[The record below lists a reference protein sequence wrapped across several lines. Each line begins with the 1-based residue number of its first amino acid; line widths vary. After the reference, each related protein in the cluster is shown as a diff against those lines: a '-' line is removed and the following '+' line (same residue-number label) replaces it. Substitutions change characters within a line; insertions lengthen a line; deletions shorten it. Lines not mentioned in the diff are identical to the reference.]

1 MSGKNEQVFLSK
13 TMEWLKIL
21 FFLLLSINQKQLSLT
36 DWHDKMFFA
45 MWVFKFSVSNNSAV
59 CQLMSDISKMPDGL
73 SNSIAS
79 FLKRT
84 DKVTEDL
91 KNGWREREL
100 SLMPEHR
107 DMSYGRDIRSTSV
120 ARASS
125 VARQFEP
132 SPTGTF
138 HK

>member
-1 MSGKNEQVFLSK
+1 MFSNLNFSAFFNQSK
-13 TMEWLKIL
+13 A
-21 FFLLLSINQKQLSLT
+21 INTNRLIIWWDIFHHVSFQ
-36 DWHDKMFFA
+36 FA
-45 MWVFKFSVSNNSAV
+45 VSNNSAF

-91 KNGWREREL
+91 KNGRREREL

>member
-1 MSGKNEQVFLSK
+1 MIENLIFYAFINQ
-13 TMEWLKIL
+13 
-21 FFLLLSINQKQLSLT
+21 SINQKQLLLT
-36 DWHDKMFFA
+36 DWHDEMFFA

-91 KNGWREREL
+91 KNGRREREL
-100 SLMPEHR
+100 SLMPEQR

>member
-1 MSGKNEQVFLSK
+1 MIENLIFYAFINQ
-13 TMEWLKIL
+13 
-21 FFLLLSINQKQLSLT
+21 SINQKQLLLT

-91 KNGWREREL
+91 KNGRREREL
-100 SLMPEHR
+100 SLMPEQR